1 MEYKFDNYNWFNF
14 LLKRLYL
21 YLISFSIGITIILS
35 FLVIYLGL
43 KIVRLSKQDNVY
55 VICGNDIKEAV
66 KRKAPTLWRDKNEIM
81 IFSRFLLERIFSNHE
96 YSLEENLEEI
106 IHYMDE
112 KSAKLLISKLNED
125 IRLLY
130 KVHNGI
136 STVKIKEL
144 EMSLE
149 KSPIEVYLSYEVN
162 FRFPN
167 SESVLEDMN
176 TSSGVYFE
184 IEPIKRCKANPYDI
198 QIRSLTFVS
207 NQQKNEDTK

>member
-1 MEYKFDNYNWFNF
+1 MGYKFDNYNWFNY

-21 YLISFSIGITIILS
+21 YLISFSISITIILS
-35 FLVIYLGL
+35 SLVIYLSL
-43 KIVRLSKQDNVY
+43 KVIKLSKQDNVY
-55 VICGNDIKEAV
+55 IVHESNTSEAV
-66 KRKAPTLWRDKNEIM
+66 KRKAPTLWRDKNEII

-136 STVKIKEL
+136 STVEIKEI

-149 KSPIEVYLSYEVN
+149 KSPI
-162 FRFPN
+162 
-167 SESVLEDMN
+167 
-176 TSSGVYFE
+176 
-184 IEPIKRCKANPYDI
+184 
-198 QIRSLTFVS
+198 
-207 NQQKNEDTK
+207 